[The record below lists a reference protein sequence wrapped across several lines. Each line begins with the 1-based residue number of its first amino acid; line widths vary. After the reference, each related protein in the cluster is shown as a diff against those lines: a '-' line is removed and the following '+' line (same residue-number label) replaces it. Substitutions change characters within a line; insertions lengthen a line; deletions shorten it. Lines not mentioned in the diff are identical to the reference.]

1 MPEINPAPAA
11 APAPAATPAAAAAA
25 PAPAAPGAAPMMDR
39 ARPPMGG
46 PIRRSDSS
54 RCRTPNCMKYH
65 DFFQWN
71 GKYYC
76 LECYHAL
83 HSATKLQAIPTLA
96 PAAK

>member
-1 MPEINPAPAA
+1 MAAQNPAPAHEGEAPRPA
-11 APAPAATPAAAAAA
+11 APATPPA
-25 PAPAAPGAAPMMDR
+25 GDR
-39 ARPPMGG
+39 PRPPLREGG

-54 RCRTPNCMKYH
+54 RCRTPGCIKYH

-76 LECYHAL
+76 LECYEAL
-83 HSATKLQAIPTLA
+83 RNAAKGRE

>member
-1 MPEINPAPAA
+1 MPEITPAP
-11 APAPAATPAAAAAA
+11 AAAAA
-25 PAPAAPGAAPMMDR
+25 PAAAPGAAPAAGAAPMTDR
-39 ARPPMGG
+39 PRPPMRDGG

-83 HSATKLQAIPTLA
+83 HSATKLQAIPAL
-96 PAAK
+96 PAAAAK